1 MRSLLLII
9 SGSVAS
15 YKSLE
20 LIRVLRERGV
30 EVTTILTKGAEAFIT
45 PLAVSSLTGRK
56 TYTELF
62 SLTDEVEMGHIAL
75 SRSADAILVAPASAN
90 MLARMAAGLA
100 DDLASTVL
108 LATDKPVW
116 IAPAMNHRMWSHPAT
131 QRSLATLRGDG
142 VHLIEPNEGTMACGE
157 FGIGRMAEPHEIV
170 AALLNADTHPKPLA
184 GKKALVTSGS
194 THEPIDPVRYITNR
208 SSGKQG
214 FAIAAS
220 LAALGAEVTLITGP
234 TSLTPPTGV
243 TTHAVTTAQE
253 MLEAA
258 LAALPAD
265 IAVCAA
271 AVSDWHVAHVAS
283 QKIKKTAA
291 HSTPRLTL
299 VENPDILARLAQHPT
314 ARPLL
319 VVGFAAETHDVL
331 THARDKRSRKGCDW
345 IVANDVSSG
354 QAFNRDDNAVTLITE
369 SDEESFPLMPKTA
382 IADALATRIAT
393 RFSTSS

>member
-1 MRSLLLII
+1 
-9 SGSVAS
+9 
-15 YKSLE
+15 
-20 LIRVLRERGV
+20 
-30 EVTTILTKGAEAFIT
+30 
-45 PLAVSSLTGRK
+45 
-56 TYTELF
+56 
-62 SLTDEVEMGHIAL
+62 
-75 SRSADAILVAPASAN
+75 

>member
-9 SGSVAS
+9 SGSIAA

-20 LIRVLRERGV
+20 LIRVLREHGV
-30 EVTTILTKGAEAFIT
+30 EVTAILTKGAEAFIT
-45 PLAVSSLTGRK
+45 PLAVSSLTGTK

-142 VHLIEPNEGTMACGE
+142 VQLIAPGVGAMACGE

-170 AALLNADTHPKPLA
+170 AALLSNDSQPKPLA
-184 GKKALVTSGS
+184 GKKALVTTGS

-243 TTHAVTTAQE
+243 TTRPVTTAQE
-253 MLEAA
+253 MLEVA

-299 VENPDILARLAQHPT
+299 VENPDILARIAQHPS
-314 ARPLL
+314 ARPSL

-331 THARDKRSRKGCDW
+331 AHARDKRSRKGCDW

-369 SDEESFPLMPKTA
+369 SAEESFPLMPKTA
-382 IADALATRIAT
+382 IADALAMRIAA
-393 RFSTSS
+393 RFSSHS